1 MGQTESGPE
10 VGYHVLQVAPNS
22 PGEKA
27 GLIPYFDFVVSV
39 NEQMLDKEDKLLEN
53 TLKDSVDKEV
63 KLLVY
68 SSRYEQYRIVKVMPS
83 DSWGGAGVAG
93 ISIRFCS
100 YANAMAHVWHILDV
114 YPKSPA
120 SNAGLEAHTDYIV
133 GGDVLFNS
141 SEDFYTL
148 IRGSIGKSVPLYVYS
163 SKTNRVRLVEI
174 EPNRTWGGNGCL
186 GCDVGY
192 GYIHRI
198 PSPPIEEVSLP
209 QSIPNVNPMINLSP
223 ITTVVH
229 TPSILPPGSPEFMDI
244 GSGISFGSTRK

>member
-1 MGQTESGPE
+1 
-10 VGYHVLQVAPNS
+10 
-22 PGEKA
+22 
-27 GLIPYFDFVVSV
+27 
-39 NEQMLDKEDKLLEN
+39 
-53 TLKDSVDKEV
+53 
-63 KLLVY
+63 
-68 SSRYEQYRIVKVMPS
+68 
-83 DSWGGAGVAG
+83 
-93 ISIRFCS
+93 
-100 YANAMAHVWHILDV
+100 VWHILDV
-114 YPKSPA
+114 YPQSPA

-163 SKTNRVRLVEI
+163 SITNRVRLVEI

-244 GSGISFGSTRK
+244 GSGISFGSTKEMNGENKKQYVSETVSDKGVENKGSKELTSGTSIVF